1 MMKAKPEKFELC
13 CSLVVF
19 ASIGFLFVLPWLDT
33 SKVRSAKFRPWY
45 QWCFWFFVLDAL
57 VLGLVGSQHPEG
69 IWILIGRIS
78 TIYYFFF
85 FLILLPF
92 LGWFEKTLPLP
103 ASISESVLGGGKL
116 ANNAVAAKPMEK
128 A

>member
-1 MMKAKPEKFELC
+1 M
-13 CSLVVF
+13 
-19 ASIGFLFVLPWLDT
+19 
-33 SKVRSAKFRPWY
+33 
-45 QWCFWFFVLDAL
+45 
-57 VLGLVGSQHPEG
+57 LGLVGSKHPEG
-69 IWILIGRIS
+69 IWVLLGRFG
-78 TIYYFFF
+78 TIYYFGF

-116 ANNAVAAKPMEK
+116 AGSAAAAKPMEK

>member
-1 MMKAKPEKFELC
+1 
-13 CSLVVF
+13 VF
-19 ASIGFLFVLPWLDT
+19 T
-33 SKVRSAKFRPWY
+33 VRSAKFRPWY

-69 IWILIGRIS
+69 IWILIGRVS
-78 TIYYFFF
+78 TIYYFSF

-103 ASISESVLGGGKL
+103 TSISESVLGGGKL
-116 ANNAVAAKPMEK
+116 ARADIAAKPMEK